1 MDALESATK
10 KIQDKTLDTDADA
23 DVNLDVTV
31 QTGLYA
37 TEMFAA
43 NLELNYLLHIVV
55 VNNVPWIWYYDQQLP
70 RFMVLFLEDLLGRGE
85 SEIVN
90 KIKEIVKV
98 HNTVKDH
105 ISELLWHHQFT
116 NPTSAIREALGVPEI
131 LSFGAQGFSTSDVG
145 VSHARVLLIL
155 RGL

>member
-10 KIQDKTLDTDADA
+10 KIQDKTLDMDADA

-70 RFMVLFLEDLLGRGE
+70 RFMVLLY
-85 SEIVN
+85 
-90 KIKEIVKV
+90 
-98 HNTVKDH
+98 
-105 ISELLWHHQFT
+105 
-116 NPTSAIREALGVPEI
+116 ALQRI
-131 LSFGAQGFSTSDVG
+131 
-145 VSHARVLLIL
+145 
-155 RGL
+155 GLHD